1 MSALTTTHRSA
12 VTEDQIDHLGHMN
25 VRFYGV
31 NARLG
36 GERFI
41 AGLGGSAGLRIEP
54 VDLYTR
60 HHREQL
66 LGAPLEVRTG
76 VLGAGAGT
84 IRLYHELVNTD
95 SGELAATFVHRL
107 VARAAE
113 GPAPQ
118 WPPAADLAVVE
129 LPEHGRPRSID
140 LEADP
145 VAASPGLDALRD
157 RALAMRHPRVVG
169 VEECGPDGVVSATD
183 AAGLFWGGE
192 PLEESMGP
200 VLHDGPDGEQI
211 GFASMETR
219 LVVHRLARHGD
230 RVQSFGATVALADK
244 VSQQAMWVFDVDRG
258 DLLATFEVVNLA
270 FDTVARRAVRI
281 PDDLRVLHQRR
292 FHEDLRAR

>member
-25 VRFYGV
+25 VRYYGV
-31 NARLG
+31 NARVG

-41 AGLGGSAGLRIEP
+41 ADLGGATGLRIEP

-66 LGAPLEVRTG
+66 LGAPLAVRTG
-76 VLGAGAGT
+76 VLGSGSGT
-84 IRLYHELVNTD
+84 LRLYHELVNTD

-107 VARAAE
+107 VARAPE
-113 GPAPQ
+113 GPAPH
-118 WPPAADLAVVE
+118 WPPVADLDIVE

-140 LEADP
+140 LDADP
-145 VAASPGLDALRD
+145 VAASPDLALVRD
-157 RALAMRHPRVVG
+157 RGLAMRHPLEIG
-169 VEECGPDGVVSATD
+169 AEECGPDGVVSATE
-183 AAGLFWGGE
+183 APGLFWGGE

-200 VLHDGPDGEQI
+200 VLHDGPDGQQI

-219 LVVHRLARHGD
+219 LVVHRLARRGD
-230 RVQSFGATVALADK
+230 RIQSFGATVALADK

-281 PDDLRVLHQRR
+281 PDDLRLLHQRR
-292 FHEDLRAR
+292 LHEDLRPR